1 MSERINLAA
10 IERKVSILT
19 PLLPPNDWAKVAVS
33 LIEDDLPALVAWVKE
48 ARDALMVARN
58 DAEHK
63 EWDARVSLYAAL
75 LFRLEEKP

>member
-33 LIEDDLPALVAWVKE
+33 LIEDDLPALVAWV
-48 ARDALMVARN
+48 RVARAAIAIAKG
-58 DAEHK
+58 DAERE
-63 EWDARVSLYAAL
+63 EWDARIGIYEAL
-75 LFRLEEKP
+75 LSRLEGP